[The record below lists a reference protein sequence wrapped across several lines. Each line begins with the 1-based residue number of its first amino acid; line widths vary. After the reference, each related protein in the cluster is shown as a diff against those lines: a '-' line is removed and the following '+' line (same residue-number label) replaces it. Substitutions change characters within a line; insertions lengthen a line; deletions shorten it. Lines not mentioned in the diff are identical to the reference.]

1 MSAANWF
8 SMLHLFRRLMT
19 PVTWLSPSP
28 TSAEDCSSLFGW
40 FIGTTARSDSSGACV
55 LALWLWAFANR
66 SRSWSDR
73 VAPEVSRFSCML
85 FLSVRGFLDYAGPT
99 DHSRPNAASHFAF
112 LPLGTESAPCSSV
125 FRSSIARPTDTPDL
139 RFDQHL
145 DDVDRKIR
153 GQDGFAA
160 PFLYDSFI
168 RYNMPVYPGAPRDT
182 PVTTPGIAHESR
194 RTLPGVQSS
203 PQALL
208 RWLAAAKRCPL
219 REGFQLPPRSE
230 YIRSGPCPF
239 GEVRSHFVVLPGGP
253 AEAPSGSRRQCP
265 PSRSSAVYR
274 ICSRHLVPRSRIA
287 PTEYQATPTPPI
299 REYISVAGG

>member
-1 MSAANWF
+1 MF
-8 SMLHLFRRLMT
+8 SLARAL
-19 PVTWLSPSP
+19 PSP

-73 VAPEVSRFSCML
+73 DAPEVSRFSCML

-182 PVTTPGIAHESR
+182 PEQPLPYGRGSDGVVETTRLRIGAATVRERSYAQRPGFATETNQPDQKLTR
-194 RTLPGVQSS
+194 RENSITRGCCEVVLMLPKSV
-203 PQALL
+203 LV
-208 RWLAAAKRCPL
+208 
-219 REGFQLPPRSE
+219 
-230 YIRSGPCPF
+230 
-239 GEVRSHFVVLPGGP
+239 GEVLGAPKWVWFMELKASARSCIV
-253 AEAPSGSRRQCP
+253 S
-265 PSRSSAVYR
+265 PSRSR
-274 ICSRHLVPRSRIA
+274 
-287 PTEYQATPTPPI
+287 
-299 REYISVAGG
+299 

>member
-1 MSAANWF
+1 MF
-8 SMLHLFRRLMT
+8 SLARAL
-19 PVTWLSPSP
+19 PSP

-40 FIGTTARSDSSGACV
+40 FIGTTARSDSSGVCV
-55 LALWLWAFANR
+55 LSLWVGAFANR

-73 VAPEVSRFSCML
+73 DAPEVSRFSCML

-182 PVTTPGIAHESR
+182 PLLPSKGLYPVRLGRWPRRSPGEPHHPLPSPGSAQAARHE
-194 RTLPGVQSS
+194 
-203 PQALL
+203 
-208 RWLAAAKRCPL
+208 
-219 REGFQLPPRSE
+219 
-230 YIRSGPCPF
+230 
-239 GEVRSHFVVLPGGP
+239 PGGGGGQKQP
-253 AEAPSGSRRQCP
+253 GWDEPEETLQAGPV
-265 PSRSSAVYR
+265 PSRYTGTEMQQ
-274 ICSRHLVPRSRIA
+274 CSLQCGCSWGRCLSPF
-287 PTEYQATPTPPI
+287 ATNLKQQ
-299 REYISVAGG
+299 E